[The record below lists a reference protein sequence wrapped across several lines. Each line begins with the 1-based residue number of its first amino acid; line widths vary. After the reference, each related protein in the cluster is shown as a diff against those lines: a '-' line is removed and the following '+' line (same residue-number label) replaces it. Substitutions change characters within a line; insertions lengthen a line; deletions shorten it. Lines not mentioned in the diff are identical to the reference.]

1 MDTETESQIQEA
13 LYRLVQ
19 GRTTFAIAHRLST
32 LKHAD
37 RLFIID
43 NGLLAEMG
51 SHAEL
56 IAYDGIYARLCRM
69 QTELSKL
76 RAW

>member
-43 NGLLAEMG
+43 KGELAEMG